1 MNEDLKEIKDQIE
14 NLSNVVINEKLKS
27 SEIEETNKKNLNDF
41 INLINRSNDKLRPIL
56 RMMNDV
62 GDNF

>member
-14 NLSNVVINEKLKS
+14 KLSNVVINEKLKS

-62 GDNF
+62 GHNF